1 MRIRRDELGRGRRLM
16 GSGALMYEWMPE
28 LLANKRKRMGGKSK
42 SEEQGM
48 RSREGLGL
56 RQSLGPFSSKGPAAH
71 GQRGTES
78 PGPDCTQSERPM
90 ATWML
95 IDLKLLLPSTR
106 LGARR
111 HYANTSPVAHHGSP
125 GRCKVASEVR
135 CRGCRA
141 TAETGAEREHCI
153 RRYGCAWR
161 ESAVDPTVIT
171 L

>member
-1 MRIRRDELGRGRRLM
+1 MWIRRDELGRERRLM
-16 GSGALMYEWMPE
+16 ESGALMYEWRPE
-28 LLANKRKRMGGKSK
+28 LLANKWKSMGGKSK
-42 SEEQGM
+42 SEGQ
-48 RSREGLGL
+48 
-56 RQSLGPFSSKGPAAH
+56 GPFSSKGPAAH
-71 GQRGTES
+71 GQRRTES
-78 PGPDCTQSERPM
+78 PGPDCTQSERLM
-90 ATWML
+90 STWML
-95 IDLKLLLPSTR
+95 LDLKLLLPSTR